1 MKYLKLPKYLS
12 INYGAHSRVLCNY
25 KKKKTRKSSMK
36 LYGVISREII
46 SNEKKESAK
55 EHILYLTFC
64 VRKKGK

>member
-1 MKYLKLPKYLS
+1 
-12 INYGAHSRVLCNY
+12 
-25 KKKKTRKSSMK
+25 MK

-55 EHILYLTFC
+55 EHILYVTFC